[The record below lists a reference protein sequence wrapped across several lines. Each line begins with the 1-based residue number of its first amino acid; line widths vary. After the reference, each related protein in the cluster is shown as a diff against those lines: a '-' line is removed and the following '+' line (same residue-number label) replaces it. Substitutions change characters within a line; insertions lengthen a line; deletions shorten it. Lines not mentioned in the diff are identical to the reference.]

1 MSSTFKTLGVNYQ
14 RRIPIAWVCIIFIWE
29 LSAQSV
35 PSDTLWIPDQQ
46 LELRHDNDFLLTTDQ
61 YYSSGLFLTY
71 RRNFEQTHFRNSVSQ
86 IDIGLSQQVYT
97 PSNTESES
105 LEDYD
110 RPYAAFTG
118 LSLSYGVAN
127 SNRLI
132 KGTLQLGQ
140 AGPDS
145 GAGDFQRWYHNAVVI
160 SAPPAWIGEIDN
172 SFHITSYLSVVK
184 EWELEPNPFGIRFAP
199 GLKAALGTKDVYI
212 EPEMAFHFGR
222 RNPLHKS
229 IAYSRLGSIRRE
241 IYFTLK
247 ASYRFVS
254 YNALIEG
261 HPSGDDS
268 PLVFEPERGVMRI
281 GFDLYHRIKRNDYKV
296 SYRYLGPEV
305 PGNNGHNYLIL
316 SYALS
321 FGSR

>member
-1 MSSTFKTLGVNYQ
+1 MKSYFKTL
-14 RRIPIAWVCIIFIWE
+14 PIRFLLTSLGCASTVLFWNLW
-29 LSAQSV
+29 AQSA
-35 PSDTLWIPDQQ
+35 PKDTLSIPNQQ

-71 RRNFEQTHFRNSVSQ
+71 RRIFKKPHFRNSTSQ
-86 IDIGLSQQVYT
+86 FDIGLSQQVYT
-97 PSNTESES
+97 PSNTESEL

-118 LSLSYGVAN
+118 LTLSYGAAN
-127 SNRLI
+127 SRWLYS
-132 KGTLQLGQ
+132 GAVQFGQ

-145 GAGDFQRWYHNAVVI
+145 GAGGFQRWYHTAIVI
-160 SAPPAWIGEIDN
+160 SEPPAWVGEIDN
-172 SFHITSYLSVVK
+172 SFHINSYVSVIR
-184 EWELEPNPFGIRFAP
+184 EWELDVNPFGIRFAP
-199 GLKAALGTKDVYI
+199 SLNAAAGTKDVYI
-212 EPEMAFHFGR
+212 EPEVALHFGR
-222 RNPLHKS
+222 RNALHES
-229 IAYSRLGSIRRE
+229 SAYCRLGSVQRE

-268 PLVFEPERGVMRI
+268 PLVFGPEKGVMRI
-281 GFDLYHRIKRNDYKV
+281 GLDLHHRIKRNDYKV